1 MTAKQRLSW
10 ILFKW
15 AVRIC
20 PGEEMLSVVSEA
32 VNQPGDGLLYIKP
45 LDLLVDS
52 ESNIYIVSKKK
63 SRVLTIAY
71 QKTEGDKKSLALA
84 LWGKLLRRAE

>member
-10 ILFKW
+10 LFFKW
-15 AVRIC
+15 AIKLSPRRR
-20 PGEEMLSVVSEA
+20 MLSIVSE
-32 VNQPGDGLLYIKP
+32 VINKPGDGLLHIKP

-63 SRVLTIAY
+63 SRMLTIAY
-71 QKTEGDKKSLALA
+71 QKSEGDKKSLVLA
-84 LWGKLLRRAE
+84 LWGKILRRSE